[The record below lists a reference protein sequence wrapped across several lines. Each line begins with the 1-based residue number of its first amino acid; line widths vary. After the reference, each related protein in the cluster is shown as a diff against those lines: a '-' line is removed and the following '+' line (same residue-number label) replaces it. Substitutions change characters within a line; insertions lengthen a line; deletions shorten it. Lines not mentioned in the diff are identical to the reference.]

1 MCYPYFDAKE
11 IAMNGKQRKNAQP
24 TRSRRTPARRPRLA
38 KYDPTTQPIWEVAEE
53 IAATVPDSEWAKVPR
68 DLAKNLHHY
77 LHGAPKEED
86 E

>member
-1 MCYPYFDAKE
+1 M
-11 IAMNGKQRKNAQP
+11 AMTTK
-24 TRSRRTPARRPRLA
+24 RRTKSARGPAMRRTKRPPRLP
-38 KYDPTTQPIWEVAEE
+38 KYDATAKPIWEIAEE
-53 IAATVPDSEWAKVPR
+53 LAATVPDSEWEKVPR